1 MLFKLLPIFV
11 NYSFPQFFNKIEKCS
26 IQLLS
31 NQKFVSIN
39 YKNSNRSTST
49 NQNLKLHK
57 NSLNCNNFPTITL
70 FVVAIQ
76 IMSGIEP
83 INPKPVGH
91 VFQNDDIKID
101 YNGIPSQ
108 ALDAIRMRL
117 AQLTHSLKRIRDEL
131 SKPDLPQRYSLQS
144 QLNITLQ
151 QLLSVTSTLEH
162 FHETLDS
169 TIIYPLP
176 QFPTTSHENLL
187 TTLLRK
193 KYTPEVDQW
202 LRESREAAEI
212 DNRWLTESKIK
223 EVLKTDKDITEWA
236 LQVFSKEYEKYSA
249 RIKPDVHL
257 DDSRMNVDEEDRY
270 NHYKPTK
277 PFEVEK
283 ILSYTF
289 RGEL

>member
-1 MLFKLLPIFV
+1 M
-11 NYSFPQFFNKIEKCS
+11 
-26 IQLLS
+26 S
-31 NQKFVSIN
+31 NN
-39 YKNSNRSTST
+39 
-49 NQNLKLHK
+49 
-57 NSLNCNNFPTITL
+57 
-70 FVVAIQ
+70 
-76 IMSGIEP
+76 EP
-83 INPKPVGH
+83 IRSKSITH
-91 VFQNDDIKID
+91 VSQDSDLKID

-117 AQLTHSLKRIRDEL
+117 AQLIHSLKRIRDEL

-162 FHETLDS
+162 FHESLDS
-169 TIIYPLP
+169 TVIYPLP

-202 LRESREAAEI
+202 LGESREAAEV

-223 EVLKTDKDITEWA
+223 DLLKTDNNITEWA
-236 LQVFSKEYEKYSA
+236 LGVFNKEYEKYNA
-249 RIKPDVHL
+249 RNELDVHP
-257 DDSRMNVDEEDRY
+257 DNSKMAVDEEDKY

-277 PFEVEK
+277 PFKIEK